1 MELIRKVT
9 TTNNKRNWKFSNGKF
24 EDMNKSLDP
33 LAKGVRG
40 ENEMNGMTHS
50 GSKSNGIN
58 VSDRKSKGNPIA
70 LLAAIAPS

>member
-1 MELIRKVT
+1 
-9 TTNNKRNWKFSNGKF
+9 
-24 EDMNKSLDP
+24 MNKSLDP